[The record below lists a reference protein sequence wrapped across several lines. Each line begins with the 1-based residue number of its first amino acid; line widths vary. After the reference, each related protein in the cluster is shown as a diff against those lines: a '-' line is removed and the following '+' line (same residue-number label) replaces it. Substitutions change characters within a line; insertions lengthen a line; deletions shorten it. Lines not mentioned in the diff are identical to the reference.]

1 MALGRSRFRQ
11 HDIIYTQYVRKMGC
25 FVEALEAITRADRG
39 RASEPVQARKSLQQ
53 ADLQQPQA
61 QSQARQID
69 VRLRPQDSWTVT
81 GGARAGAGGNVGT
94 TKAADYSLGVSIN
107 LPLLSPGLAPATSSA
122 RERAAGASAQC
133 A

>member
-25 FVEALEAITRADRG
+25 FVEALETITRADRG

-61 QSQARQID
+61 QSQARQIN
-69 VRLRPQDSWTVT
+69 VRLR
-81 GGARAGAGGNVGT
+81 RLVG
-94 TKAADYSLGVSIN
+94 DGLPGILGLST
-107 LPLLSPGLAPATSSA
+107 PLLQVPDL
-122 RERAAGASAQC
+122 Q
-133 A
+133 